1 MKCLIISRQIEGKNM
16 QQEKDCTGHRE
27 RLRKRYIE
35 KGYKSFQD
43 YEVLEFL
50 LTFARPRVDTKPAA
64 KKLLE
69 KYETLDAVFKADI
82 EELKKISGVGEITGI
97 FLKFIGDIAAF
108 SFEDRAKKQK
118 VSLKNKN
125 QLIAYLRTDIGYSKN
140 EEFKVLFLNSVNEII
155 KTENLFTGTIN
166 KSTVYP
172 RKILER
178 VLYHNARAVVFVH
191 NHPSGNTEPSQKDI
205 ELTKEMKDFF
215 RMVDVTVIDHIIITK
230 DSYFS
235 FLEEGLI

>member
-1 MKCLIISRQIEGKNM
+1 M
-16 QQEKDCTGHRE
+16 QKEKDYVGHRE

-50 LTFARPRVDTKPAA
+50 LTFARPRVDTKPVA

-69 KYETLDAVFKADI
+69 RYETLDAVFKADV
-82 EELKKISGVGEITGI
+82 EELQKVSGVGEITGI

-108 SFEDRAKKQK
+108 SFEDRAKKQR
-118 VSLKNKN
+118 VSIKNKN
-125 QLIAYLRTDIGYSKN
+125 ELLSYLRTDIGYSKN
-140 EEFKVLFLNSVNEII
+140 EEFKVLFLNSANEII
-155 KTENLFTGTIN
+155 ENENLFTGTIN

-191 NHPSGNTEPSQKDI
+191 NHPSGNPEPSNKDI
-205 ELTKEMKDFF
+205 ELTREMKEFF
-215 RMVDVTVIDHIIITK
+215 RLVDVTVLDHIIITR

-235 FLEEGLI
+235 FLEEGII

>member
-1 MKCLIISRQIEGKNM
+1 M
-16 QQEKDCTGHRE
+16 QKEKDYAGHRE

-50 LTFARPRVDTKPAA
+50 LTFARPRVDTKPVA

-69 KYETLDAVFKADI
+69 RYETLDAVFKADV
-82 EELKKISGVGEITGI
+82 EELQKVSGVGEITGI

-118 VSLKNKN
+118 VSIKNKN
-125 QLIAYLRTDIGYSKN
+125 ELLSYLRTDIGYSKN
-140 EEFKVLFLNSVNEII
+140 EEFKVLFLNSANEII
-155 KTENLFTGTIN
+155 ENENLFTGTIN

-191 NHPSGNTEPSQKDI
+191 NHPSGNPEPSNKDI
-205 ELTKEMKDFF
+205 ELTREMKEFF
-215 RMVDVTVIDHIIITK
+215 RLVDVTVIDHIIITR

-235 FLEEGLI
+235 FLEEGII

>member
-1 MKCLIISRQIEGKNM
+1 M
-16 QQEKDCTGHRE
+16 
-27 RLRKRYIE
+27 
-35 KGYKSFQD
+35 
-43 YEVLEFL
+43 
-50 LTFARPRVDTKPAA
+50 
-64 KKLLE
+64 
-69 KYETLDAVFKADI
+69 
-82 EELKKISGVGEITGI
+82 
-97 FLKFIGDIAAF
+97 
-108 SFEDRAKKQK
+108 
-118 VSLKNKN
+118 
-125 QLIAYLRTDIGYSKN
+125 
-140 EEFKVLFLNSVNEII
+140 FLNSVNEII
-155 KTENLFTGTIN
+155 ETENLFTGTIN
-166 KSTVYP
+166 KSTIYP

>member
-1 MKCLIISRQIEGKNM
+1 M
-16 QQEKDCTGHRE
+16 QKEKDYAGHRE

-50 LTFARPRVDTKPAA
+50 LTFARPRVDTKPVA

-69 KYETLDAVFKADI
+69 RYETLDAVFKADV
-82 EELKKISGVGEITGI
+82 EELQKVSGVGEITGI

-108 SFEDRAKKQK
+108 SFEDRAKKQR
-118 VSLKNKN
+118 VSIKNKN
-125 QLIAYLRTDIGYSKN
+125 ELLSYLRTDIGYSKN

-155 KTENLFTGTIN
+155 ETEILFTGTID
-166 KSTVYP
+166 KSAVYP

-178 VLYHNARAVVFVH
+178 ALYHNARSIVFVH
-191 NHPSGNTEPSQKDI
+191 NHPSGNISPSEKDI
-205 ELTKEMKDFF
+205 ELTEEMKKFF
-215 RMVDVTVIDHIIITK
+215 KIVDINVLDHIIITK
-230 DSYFS
+230 NSHFS
-235 FLEEGLI
+235 FLEEGII

>member
-1 MKCLIISRQIEGKNM
+1 M
-16 QQEKDCTGHRE
+16 QEKDYIGHRK
-27 RLRKRYIE
+27 RLRERYVE

-50 LTFARPRVDTKPAA
+50 LTFVRQRVDTKPIA
-64 KKLLE
+64 KKLLAR
-69 KYETLDAVFKADI
+69 YGTLEEVLKADSS
-82 EELKKISGVGEITGI
+82 ELEKISGVGEITGI
-97 FLKFIGDIAAF
+97 FLNFIGDIASF
-108 SFEDRAKKQK
+108 SFEDKAKKEK
-118 VSLKNKN
+118 VSLKNKA
-125 QLIAYLRTDIGYSKN
+125 QLISYLRSDIGFSKN
-140 EEFKVLFLNSVNEII
+140 EEFKVLFLNSANEII
-155 KTENLFTGTIN
+155 ETENLFTGTVD

-178 VLYHNARAVVFVH
+178 ALYHNARAIVFAH
-191 NHPSGNTEPSQKDI
+191 NHPSGNREPSNKDI

-215 RMVDVTVIDHIIITK
+215 RIVEVNVLDHIIITR